1 MLLDKGKQDR
11 QPQRAWLPVVA
22 EASAFRADGL
32 IWFY

>member
-1 MLLDKGKQDR
+1 MLLDKGMQDR

-32 IWFY
+32 ICIY